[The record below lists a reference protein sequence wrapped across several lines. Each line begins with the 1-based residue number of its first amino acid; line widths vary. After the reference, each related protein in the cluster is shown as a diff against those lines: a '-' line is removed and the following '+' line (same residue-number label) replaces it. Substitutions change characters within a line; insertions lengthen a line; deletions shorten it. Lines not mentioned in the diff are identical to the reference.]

1 MLLWCIS
8 VVIVTRLSHSRV
20 MLLLIKMVMEYC
32 QCTDDLP
39 MLVTEVLGKLV
50 DMMKV
55 RVRVCVESKEALCTH
70 IFLTLPCSSSTRE
83 PATLCWE
90 QGLWRRLG

>member
-1 MLLWCIS
+1 
-8 VVIVTRLSHSRV
+8 

-55 RVRVCVESKEALCTH
+55 GGLCSNSKGSH
-70 IFLTLPCSSSTRE
+70 STNACPLLVFPVVVLQLSYVSTSAGSGGSGGSR
-83 PATLCWE
+83 A
-90 QGLWRRLG
+90 